1 MDTKPPEGGEPAQP
15 AVSIDPKME
24 ILINKM
30 FDRCFADKKFK
41 HVIGIAI
48 ESRRLDKVKEAI
60 ELSGEYMEDNLGY
73 TFNLA
78 QEVVN
83 KKEFRTEVL
92 RLLLLIY
99 QNRNDSGN
107 FDHYKIAKCQFYL
120 QKPEGTASLLEKLAK
135 EDKSCLDAYQIA
147 FDICDKENQ
156 TYQSKVIECLV
167 QKLAN
172 YEEGENNAGT
182 LERIQ

>member
-1 MDTKPPEGGEPAQP
+1 MDKKKLADGAADANEQP
-15 AVSIDPKME
+15 VVIDKKME
-24 ILINKM
+24 IVIDKM

-41 HVIGIAI
+41 HVIGIAL
-48 ESRRLDKVKEAI
+48 ESRRLDKVKESI
-60 ELSGEYMEDNLGY
+60 EKSGDAMEDNLGY

-78 QEVVN
+78 QQIVE

-99 QNRNDSGN
+99 QNRNDQGN

-120 QKPEGTASLLEKLAK
+120 QIPEGTASLLEKLAK
-135 EDKSCLDAYQIA
+135 DEDQFLHAYQIA

-156 TYQSKVIECLV
+156 TYQSKVIE
-167 QKLAN
+167 
-172 YEEGENNAGT
+172 
-182 LERIQ
+182 